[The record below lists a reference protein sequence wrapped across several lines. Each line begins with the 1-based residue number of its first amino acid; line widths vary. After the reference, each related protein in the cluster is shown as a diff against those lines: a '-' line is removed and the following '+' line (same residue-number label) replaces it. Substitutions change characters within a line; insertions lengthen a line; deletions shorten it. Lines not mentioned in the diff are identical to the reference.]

1 LGEGPQIGMKFPDS
15 SRSLGVAAFGLAL
28 LQAVCPAFVALGA
41 VRVAVGLGALALA
54 AGTRAAIRGYHQDLV
69 RIPMMILA
77 LVGATLNLFV
87 IWQLRRLRARPAAQW
102 RVSPVS
108 PQQLRS
114 ERLQIILAL
123 LTYAFLIT
131 ESLTHLKLHH
141 HL

>member
-1 LGEGPQIGMKFPDS
+1 
-15 SRSLGVAAFGLAL
+15 
-28 LQAVCPAFVALGA
+28 
-41 VRVAVGLGALALA
+41 
-54 AGTRAAIRGYHQDLV
+54 
-69 RIPMMILA
+69 MMILA

-108 PQQLRS
+108 PQKLRS